1 MRVLQHYEHREGF
14 QATVCAWKG
23 GRMHFPMSPT
33 ESPIFLTVQETEDWC
48 VDIIE
53 ENAYRQGP
61 VAIALIERYSGPV
74 SIIEVV

>member
-1 MRVLQHYEHREGF
+1 
-14 QATVCAWKG
+14 
-23 GRMHFPMSPT
+23 MHFPVSPT

-74 SIIEVV
+74 SVIDVVKGSRYGSEQWGGAMTGAT